1 MAVIQIVRF
10 RLNDGVDAGEFK
22 QLNERF
28 QHEVAPTL
36 PGLVRREATCADD
49 GEWVLVLRYTDKAT
63 ATKAGRND
71 TSELAHSFMSQINM
85 SSMSAGF
92 YEIVSE

>member
-1 MAVIQIVRF
+1 M
-10 RLNDGVDAGEFK
+10 
-22 QLNERF
+22 
-28 QHEVAPTL
+28 
-36 PGLVRREATCADD
+36 RREATCADD

-92 YEIVSE
+92 YEIVSK